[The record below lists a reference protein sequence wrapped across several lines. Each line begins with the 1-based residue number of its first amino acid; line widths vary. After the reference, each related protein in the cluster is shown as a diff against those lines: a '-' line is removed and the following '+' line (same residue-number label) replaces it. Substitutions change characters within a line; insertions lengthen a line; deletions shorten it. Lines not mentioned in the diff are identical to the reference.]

1 MTDYDKTIEY
11 TDSAKID
18 VLKQALTDNRYTD
31 VIDSLRP
38 NSTMSINPSQKGFID
53 IYLQYPND
61 FLDSL
66 REAIYQVKAQKDTNL
81 ELIRSSFADIKIN
94 LIGELLMNMHDINT
108 KHENT
113 TVTFE
118 CQVLATDSPKSY
130 IKEAKFDCPLCG
142 QEDEAKCT
150 IDRTIVVPIC
160 SNRTCKKAKMLI
172 RTSEMITDDIQTIL
186 MQEPMDKSKKSSP
199 VIFTGKLVGK
209 LVRTSYVGQKKLITG
224 LFRTAVDFKKNEHE
238 VFIDVMSVQDMDENK
253 PTLPDETDIKQLT
266 IDSKQDGFIDKVINS
281 FAPAIFG
288 YNDIKL
294 SILLQLAGGVK
305 TQKRGDIN
313 LFLIGDPSMA
323 KSELL
328 KFASKLV
335 TKSIYT
341 SGRGSSAAGLTIG
354 IVKMGDGRSIAQAG
368 VLPMCDGGLACIDE
382 FDKMGEQDRSAM
394 HEAMEQQTV
403 SIAKAGIAMTL
414 PSRTSVLA
422 AANPKWGMYDSDNS
436 LRDNINVPAPLLSRF
451 DLIWLI
457 QDKVNMTSDR
467 LKANHILESF
477 EMSMGDRC
485 YLKEDDLSKYINY
498 ARTFKPK
505 LNDDAKKTLLD
516 IYEKMRNVSS
526 KSDIPIG
533 TRQLEAIVRLS
544 MAYAKLHF
552 KEEVDKNDI
561 NIIRILLEKQY
572 ESFGSS
578 ISQGGVQT
586 QIFVDGK
593 SVKEHDVLTVWN
605 SCKNIEGNVRLREFE
620 KALIDSGMTKEKAE
634 STISK
639 WENNNA
645 IKLNGD
651 GTYTRI

>member
-1 MTDYDKTIEY
+1 MTDY

-18 VLKQALTDNRYTD
+18 VLKQALLDNKYTD
-31 VIDSLRP
+31 VIDRLRP
-38 NSTMSINPSQKGFID
+38 NSTISINPSQKGFID
-53 IYLQYPND
+53 MFIQYPND
-61 FLDSL
+61 FLGSL

-81 ELIRSSFADIKIN
+81 ELIRSSFAKIKIN
-94 LIGELLMNMHDINT
+94 LIGELLLNMHDINT
-108 KHENT
+108 KHENS

-130 IKEAKFDCPLCG
+130 VKSAKFDCVLCG
-142 QEDEAKCT
+142 NEYDEKCT
-150 IDRTIVVPIC
+150 IDRKIIPPTCHNP
-160 SNRTCKKAKMLI
+160 SCKKAKTMI
-172 RTSEMITDDIQTIL
+172 RTNEMVTDDVQTIL

-199 VIFTGKLVGK
+199 VIFTGKLVGN
-209 LVRTSYVGQKKLITG
+209 LCRTSYVGQRKLITG
-224 LFRTAVDFKKNEHE
+224 LFRSDVDFKKNEFE
-238 VFIDVMSVQDMDENK
+238 VFIDIMSVQDMDENK
-253 PTLPDETDIKQLT
+253 PTLPNEVEIKQLSL
-266 IDSKQDGFIDKVINS
+266 DAKQDGFIDKIINS

-288 YNDIKL
+288 YTDIKL

-328 KFASKLV
+328 KFATKLV

-354 IVKMGDGRSIAQAG
+354 IVKMSDGRSIAQAG

-382 FDKMGEQDRSAM
+382 FDKMGEDDRSAM

-422 AANPKWGMYDSDNS
+422 AANPKWGMYDSNNS
-436 LRDNINVPAPLLSRF
+436 LRDNINIPAPLLSRF

-477 EMSMGDRC
+477 EMSMDGDC
-485 YLKEDDLSKYINY
+485 YLKQDDLAKYINY
-498 ARTFKPK
+498 ARSFSPK
-505 LNDDAKKTLLD
+505 LNAEAKKTLLD
-516 IYEKMRNVSS
+516 IYEQMRKVSA

-552 KEEVDKNDI
+552 KEEVDKGDI
-561 NIIRILLEKQY
+561 NVIRILLEKQY

-605 SCKNIEGNVRLREFE
+605 SCKNIEGNVKLREFE
-620 KALIDSGMTKEKAE
+620 KALVVSGMTKEKAE